1 MTHPPARPRR
11 VPRPGAAVL
20 GALAALLAA
29 ASAAGCG
36 IAPAGPVPAGAPA
49 SGVQRPGTEAR
60 LVRLYFADSH
70 GIRAVSRPVERPLGP
85 QQALDLLLAGPT
97 SAERGRGLISRVPPM
112 GGRLTATAADG
123 AVDISVPVTVATG
136 ELDVTA
142 VSQLVCTAAHA
153 EVPGDR
159 PPTRV
164 DVRIREGGVHSRT
177 HWTVRC
183 GPNGNAVPVTN

>member
-1 MTHPPARPRR
+1 MTRPPARSGRPPR
-11 VPRPGAAVL
+11 GAAAVL
-20 GALAALLAA
+20 GALSALLAA
-29 ASAAGCG
+29 TAAGCG
-36 IAPAGPVPAGAPA
+36 IAPGGPVPAGAPA
-49 SGVQRPGTEAR
+49 SGVQLPGTEAR

-97 SAERGRGLISRVPPM
+97 SAERERGLTSQVPPM
-112 GGRLTATAADG
+112 AGRLTATAADG
-123 AVDISVPVTVATG
+123 AVDISVPVKVATG

-183 GPNGNAVPVTN
+183 GPNGNAVPVTG